1 MMRTVGLATPSATT
15 MQQLAIGERFAPP
28 PALALVPV
36 RRKLKPSPRP
46 ILPMSCRM
54 LNPLAVEKY

>member
-1 MMRTVGLATPSATT
+1 MMRAVRSATPSATT
-15 MQQLAIGERFAPP
+15 MQKLATGETWAT
-28 PALALVPV
+28 ASVATCAWQ
-36 RRKLKPSPRP
+36 LKPSPRP